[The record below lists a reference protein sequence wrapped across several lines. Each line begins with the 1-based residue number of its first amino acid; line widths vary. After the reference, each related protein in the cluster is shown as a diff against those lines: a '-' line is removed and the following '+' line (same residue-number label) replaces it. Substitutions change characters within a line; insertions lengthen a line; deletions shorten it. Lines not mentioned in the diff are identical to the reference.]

1 MINVDGHFNILGLV
15 TVMLLAFA
23 VPPLL
28 SRIKVVRIP
37 IAVGEILAGIIIGR
51 SGLNLLT
58 SDPALDVLS
67 FLGLLYLMFSA
78 GLEVDFQALAR
89 DRAGVEN
96 GSPGANG
103 SPGTNDDRETN
114 GSGAKAQRRLAWL
127 HNPLAFGGLNHV
139 ITVALAYWWVVSFTD
154 PGLLPQPLA
163 FALLMS
169 TVGFSIIMPV
179 LKETNKLSSPFG
191 QLIVGVA
198 AIGDFMP
205 VVAMTIIITLQRSGS
220 VLDVLLLV
228 ALFLA
233 AYLFY
238 IVAKRFRHVEGFEGL
253 SRGTAQI
260 DVRGASLLMLVFGLL
275 AQWLRVEVLLGAFLA
290 GLLVSVL
297 VGERREHLIHKMD
310 AVGFGFLIPIFFVM
324 VGVNFDIRVLFA
336 NPAALAFVP
345 LLLLVLLAIKALP
358 ALLLRIWYP
367 WRITLAGSA
376 LLTSQMSVTVAFS
389 AVLLDN
395 GMISEPI
402 HAAVVLVAI
411 LTAILG
417 PVVYTRLLPD
427 DPDEVPRS
435 GVILVGAGREGILI
449 ARRIQQTD
457 ESCVIIDADPEK
469 VAAAK
474 EAGVHAV
481 QANALDETALESL
494 GAKTARVM
502 VALTGSDDVNLQ
514 ACRIA
519 ANKFGVKRTVAIVRN
534 PGNIEEAHWSGI
546 EMINP
551 GLATAALI
559 EMMVT
564 SPVTAQ
570 LVAGH
575 TEDQRLVDVILRNR
589 RYSGRKLRDAKL
601 PPGILIVSIQR
612 GQERLIPHGDTV
624 LQLGDV
630 LSIAGPTDE
639 LRLTRAKL
647 GVAGAG
653 RRR

>member
-1 MINVDGHFNILGLV
+1 MDGHFNILSLV

-37 IAVGEILAGIIIGR
+37 IAVGEILAGILIGR

-58 SDPALDVLS
+58 PDAALDVLQ
-67 FLGLLYLMFSA
+67 FLGLLYLMFAA
-78 GLEVDFQALAR
+78 GLEVDFQALTG
-89 DRAGVEN
+89 DRANGKGSRGGN
-96 GSPGANG
+96 GSSRVLP
-103 SPGTNDDRETN
+103 
-114 GSGAKAQRRLAWL
+114 WL
-127 HNPLAFGGLNHV
+127 HNPLTFGALNHV
-139 ITVALAYWWVVSFTD
+139 ITIALAYWWVASFTD
-154 PGLLPQPLA
+154 RALLPQPLA

-198 AIGDFMP
+198 AIGDFLP

-238 IVAKRFRHVEGFEGL
+238 VVAKRFRYMQALEGL
-253 SRGTAQI
+253 SMGTAQI
-260 DVRGASLLMLVFGLL
+260 DVRGASLLMLAFGLL

-290 GLLVSVL
+290 GLLVSTL
-297 VGERREHLIHKMD
+297 IGERREHLIHKMD

-324 VGVNFDIRVLFA
+324 VGVNFDIRVLFG

-345 LLLLVLLAIKALP
+345 LLLIVLLAIKALP
-358 ALLLRIWYP
+358 ALLLRLWYP
-367 WRITLAGSA
+367 WRLTLAGSA

-402 HAAVVLVAI
+402 HAAVVLAAI

-417 PVVYTRLLPD
+417 PVVYTRLLPE
-427 DPDEVPRS
+427 DPEEVPRS
-435 GVILVGAGREGILI
+435 GVILVGAGRESVLI

-457 ESCVIIDADPEK
+457 ERCVIVDTDPDK
-469 VAAAK
+469 VAAAR
-474 EAGVHAV
+474 EAGLHAV
-481 QANALDETALESL
+481 QADALDDGTLESL
-494 GAKTARVM
+494 GASTARVM
-502 VALTGSDDVNLQ
+502 VALTGSDDVNLT
-514 ACRIA
+514 ACRRA
-519 ANKFGVKRTVAIVRN
+519 AKQFGVERTVAIVRN
-534 PGNIEEAHWSGI
+534 PANIEEAHWSGL

-570 LVAGH
+570 LVAGNTH
-575 TEDQRLVDVILRNR
+575 EQRLIDVTLNNR
-589 RYSGRKLRDAKL
+589 RYAGRRLREAKL
-601 PPGILIVSIQR
+601 PAGILIVSILR

-624 LQLGDV
+624 LQPGDV
-630 LSIAGPTDE
+630 LSIAGSSDE
-639 LRLTRAKL
+639 LRLTRARL
-647 GVAGAG
+647 E
-653 RRR
+653 R

>member
-1 MINVDGHFNILGLV
+1 MDGHFDILGLV

-37 IAVGEILAGIIIGR
+37 IAVGEILGGVLIGR
-51 SGLNLLT
+51 SGLNILT
-58 SDPALDVLS
+58 PDAALDVLQ
-67 FLGLLYLMFSA
+67 FLGLLYLMFAA
-78 GLEVDFQALAR
+78 GLEVDFQSLSR
-89 DRAGVEN
+89 DRNGKTTEN
-96 GSPGANG
+96 GDGA
-103 SPGTNDDRETN
+103 P
-114 GSGAKAQRRLAWL
+114 QRFPWL
-127 HNPLAFGGLNHV
+127 HNPLSFGAVNHV
-139 ITVALAYWWVVSFTD
+139 LTVILAYWWVVSFTD
-154 PGLLPQPLA
+154 RALLPQPLA

-198 AIGDFMP
+198 ALGDFLP

-220 VLDVLLLV
+220 LVDVLLLV
-228 ALFLA
+228 ALFVA

-238 IVAKRFRHVEGFEGL
+238 VVAKRFRNVKGFEGL

-290 GLLVSVL
+290 GLLVSTL
-297 VGERREHLIHKMD
+297 VGERREQLIHKMD
-310 AVGFGFLIPIFFVM
+310 AVGFGFLIPVFFVM
-324 VGVNFDIRVLFA
+324 VGVNFDIRVLFG

-345 LLLLVLLAIKALP
+345 LLLIVLLAIKALP
-358 ALLLRIWYP
+358 ALLLRLWYP
-367 WRITLAGSA
+367 WRLTLAGSA

-417 PVVYTRLLPD
+417 PVVYTRLLPE
-427 DPDEVPRS
+427 DPEEVPRS
-435 GVILVGAGREGILI
+435 GVILVGAGRESVLI
-449 ARRIQQTD
+449 ARRMQQTE
-457 ESCVIIDADPEK
+457 ESCIIIDTDPEK

-474 EAGVHAV
+474 EAGLHAV
-481 QANALDETALESL
+481 RGDALDERTLEDI
-494 GAKTARVM
+494 GAKTARVI
-502 VALTGSDDVNLQ
+502 VALTGSDEVNLE
-514 ACRIA
+514 ACRMA
-519 ANKFGVKRTVAIVRN
+519 AKRFGVTRTVAIVRN
-534 PGNIEEAHWSGI
+534 PANIEEAHWSGL

-551 GLATAALI
+551 GLATAALL

-575 TEDQRLVDVILRNR
+575 TQEQRLIDVTLRNR
-589 RYSGRKLRDAKL
+589 RFHGRRLRDAKL
-601 PPGILIVSIQR
+601 PAGILVVSILR
-612 GQERLIPHGDTV
+612 GKERLIPDGDTV
-624 LQLGDV
+624 LQRGDV
-630 LSIAGPTDE
+630 LSIAGRSDD
-639 LRLTRAKL
+639 LRLTRTKL
-647 GVAGAG
+647 QG
-653 RRR
+653 